1 MLKSEA
7 AAYLA
12 GVTQTEGA
20 EASAPTN
27 LHVITGEVGEASA
40 DGKTLVKIDGL
51 MFSES
56 DDQFIEVDALGGLE
70 EGDIATIVLTGEQG
84 HAMTP
89 LALGSIGSVDRIT
102 VRIAAIEADYIKVE
116 QLDAAKARIGELE
129 ADHVS
134 VDDFNAA
141 TGRIGTLET
150 TRATITDLNA
160 ATARISTLEADHV
173 STDDFSAATARIG
186 TLETNTADI
195 GTIRANSAKVQNLTA
210 DELEA
215 DHATVGSLSTNY
227 AHITNGV
234 IDNATIGYAGEI
246 YAVNGLNEKVKLN
259 RHLNLK
265 ESNQE

>member
-116 QLDAAKARIGELE
+116 QLDAATARIGELE

-150 TRATITDLNA
+150 TRATITDLEA
-160 ATARISTLEADHV
+160 AKARIGDLEADHV
-173 STDDFSAATARIG
+173 MTLVRLLLESARLRQTRLTSAPFVPILLRFRTSRLLSSRPTMLQLSLW
-186 TLETNTADI
+186 TLTMRTSPMA
-195 GTIRANSAKVQNLTA
+195 
-210 DELEA
+210 
-215 DHATVGSLSTNY
+215 
-227 AHITNGV
+227 
-234 IDNATIGYAGEI
+234 
-246 YAVNGLNEKVKLN
+246 
-259 RHLNLK
+259 
-265 ESNQE
+265 